1 MNLGPMEIAVIAGV
15 FLLLFGPSQIP
26 RMGKALGESIRE
38 FRKVGK
44 QLTAGVDDES
54 A

>member
-1 MNLGPMEIAVIAGV
+1 MSLGPMEIAIVAGV

-26 RMGKALGESIRE
+26 RMGKALGESIKE

-44 QLTAGVDDES
+44 ELSQSVADE
-54 A
+54 

>member
-1 MNLGPMEIAVIAGV
+1 MLGMLGPMEIGIIVLVGLI
-15 FLLLFGPSQIP
+15 LFGPSQIP
-26 RMGKALGESIRE
+26 KMGKALGESIKE

-44 QLTAGVDDES
+44 ELSGGEDA

>member
-1 MNLGPMEIAVIAGV
+1 MMSLGPMEIAIIAGV

-26 RMGKALGESIRE
+26 RMGKALGESIKE

-44 QLTAGVDDES
+44 ELTGGLNDE
-54 A
+54 